1 MHESCLCTL
10 ASGSLVAAAISPEYS
25 QQGVGSISEIQNKLC
40 FLLVLLY
47 VLVMNN
53 YFLTSSMMYAG
64 QSIMHENKTG
74 QATLRVVAWR
84 NLCVSTIR
92 IFTGTPCTVTGWG
105 RTRQGGTTS
114 RVLREA
120 MVPIISDAKC
130 KQNYRPD
137 LITSN
142 MLCAGFSGGGIDACQ
157 GDSGGNVHNPSTQ
170 ENNLM

>member
-25 QQGVGSISEIQNKLC
+25 QQGVGSVSEIQAKLC

-53 YFLTSSMMYAG
+53 YFS
-64 QSIMHENKTG
+64 
-74 QATLRVVAWR
+74 TLRVVAWR

-170 ENNLM
+170 ENNLIM